1 MMFLTK
7 LQLDAALCRRE
18 NLRGPYALHRMVYS
32 FFPKEK
38 KAGRFLYADQGPSA
52 GGRSLLILSSI
63 LPELPPEIS
72 SASTELSDRFF
83 QFTSFQFKIL
93 LNPVRRD
100 PASGKRLPVTGHL
113 PLLQWFAGH
122 ASKWGFEADPK
133 ALDVRILP
141 SVSFPKNGAVCR
153 FHAVEFRGRL
163 NVIDPELF
171 RRHVENGIGHGKAF
185 GFGLLQLVPIQR

>member
-7 LQLDAALCRRE
+7 IQLNAALCRRE
-18 NLRGPYALHRMVYS
+18 DLRDPYALHRLVYS

-72 SASTELSDRFF
+72 SAATELSDRFF
-83 QFTSFQFKIL
+83 QFTSFRFKIR

-100 PASGKRLPVTGHL
+100 PASRKRLPVTGPL
-113 PLLQWFAGH
+113 PLLQWFAAH
-122 ASKWGFEADPK
+122 APKWGFEADPNT
-133 ALDVRILP
+133 LDVRILP
-141 SVSFPKNGAVCR
+141 SVSFPKNGSLCR

-163 NVIDPELF
+163 KVADPVLF
-171 RRHVENGIGHGKAF
+171 RQQVENGIGHGKAF
-185 GFGLLQLVPIQR
+185 GFGLLQLVPIQN